1 MFAVISLYDFNGSY
15 FSHLIACER
24 QLFQLRDFYGCLSLL
39 SFGDGYLSKTISA
52 AVGGPLGT
60 AKDLTFVSV
69 LDKDGRPLRQA
80 STVEV
85 WNTQKNNIKTY
96 PIIGTATI

>member
-1 MFAVISLYDFNGSY
+1 MSKGLLANG
-15 FSHLIACER
+15 AN
-24 QLFQLRDFYGCLSLL
+24 GM
-39 SFGDGYLSKTISA
+39 
-52 AVGGPLGT
+52 GPLGT

-85 WNTQKNNIKTY
+85 WNTHKNNIRTY
-96 PIIGTATI
+96 PIIGKDINLFLNIH